1 MSAHRAGMI
10 NNNNQCTM
18 WYEIFVEHNFR
29 DFRRFSIDLPRQT
42 PAKKLPAKIYSM
54 YLGY

>member
-1 MSAHRAGMI
+1 
-10 NNNNQCTM
+10 M

-29 DFRRFSIDLPRQT
+29 DFRRFSIDLPKQT